1 MRKRNG
7 FAAVAIFATLTLI
20 AAACKSNN
28 AGGGTSGTS
37 GGKVDC
43 NTVQFG
49 CVTYASGEPIRI
61 GTLLAISGSVA
72 TLGNDSLHG
81 VQLAIDD
88 LDGKFDGT
96 PGQIDGHDV
105 QIQSEDDGCSKT
117 GGQQGATK
125 LAADPTI
132 LFVVGT
138 SCSSAAEGVA
148 DKILSDKGVI
158 LISPSNTAAGLTA
171 PDQHQAFYLRT
182 AQNDAIQAKVVAD
195 FVGQELGYTKA
206 ATIHDESPYA
216 AGLTGGFKTFFEQE
230 GGTVTDEEAFTTIAG
245 GGSSDFKPLL
255 TSIAQT
261 HPQLIYFPDF
271 NPECALI
278 AKQAAEIPQ
287 LEGVALMGSDGCNAS
302 TFFNQAGDAANGVY
316 LSSPIPSPGATESN
330 QLKDFLAAYQQQ
342 YGKPTAAFNTN
353 AFDAFNIVA
362 QAIEKVAIKN
372 SDGSLTIP
380 REALKDAVFQTKDYP
395 GLSGSLT
402 CISTGDCQSTAA
414 VSIGVYKSPDVPTN
428 PNAPSENPI
437 YHEQLTLGEALGTG

>member
-1 MRKRNG
+1 MRKRRSL
-7 FAAVAIFATLTLI
+7 AAVATFACLTLV

-28 AGGGTSGTS
+28 AGGGATSGAS

-43 NTVQFG
+43 NTVDFG
-49 CVTYASGEPIRI
+49 CVTYAAGAPIRV

-72 TLGNDSLHG
+72 TLGDDSLHG
-81 VQLAIDD
+81 VQLAIDY

-105 QIQSEDDGCSKT
+105 TIQSEDDKCSKE
-117 GGQQGATK
+117 GGQAGSLK

-138 SCSSAAEGVA
+138 SCSSAALGVA
-148 DKILSDKGVI
+148 DKNLSDKGII

-171 PDQHQAFYLRT
+171 EGTHQPFYLRT

-195 FVGQELGYTKA
+195 FVAQELGFTKA

-216 AGLTGGFKTFFEQE
+216 AGLTGGFKAFFETE

-287 LEGVALMGSDGCNAS
+287 LAGVKLMGSDGCNAS

-316 LSSPIPSPGATESN
+316 LSSPIPSPGAT
-330 QLKDFLAAYQQQ
+330 QTGLLTQFLDAYKQQ
-342 YGKPTAAFNTN
+342 YGKPTAPFNAN

-362 QAIEKVAIKN
+362 QAIKKVAIQN

-380 REALKDAVFQTKDYP
+380 RLALKDAVFQTKDYQ
-395 GLSGSLT
+395 GLTGSLT
-402 CISTGDCQSTAA
+402 CISTGDCQSQAA
-414 VSIGVYKSPDVPTN
+414 VNIGVYQSPNVPTN

-437 YHEQLTLGEALGTG
+437 YHEQFTLGQALGG